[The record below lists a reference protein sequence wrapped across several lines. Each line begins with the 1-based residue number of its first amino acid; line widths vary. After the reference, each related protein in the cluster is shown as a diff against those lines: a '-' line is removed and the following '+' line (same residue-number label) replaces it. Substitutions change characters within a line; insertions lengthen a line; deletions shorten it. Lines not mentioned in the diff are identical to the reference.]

1 MIRIE
6 NKFLTAEI
14 QPLGAELISI
24 NLNQSSNV
32 LWEKEISFWNRV
44 SPILFPI
51 VGRLVNDSFTYN
63 GNLFEMKQHGFAR
76 DNKFQLIRKET
87 DEVHFKLQST
97 EETHNQYPFDF
108 ELIVSYRLVQ
118 NTIEIGFHVK
128 NLGNKS
134 MPFSIGGHPGFAI
147 QGSLDE
153 YALDFKKPL
162 RLEQSE
168 LIGPYYSGKIKEVSI
183 LNELKLENSLFEND
197 AVVFKHPSF
206 NTVTL
211 THFKKGKLVTVSS
224 DHWDAI
230 GFWTKKG
237 APFFC
242 IEPWWGWA
250 DDLHAKGDIEEKS
263 GIYLLESNQA
273 KEFSYRIEL
282 H

>member
-24 NLNQSSNV
+24 NLNQSSNL

-44 SPILFPI
+44 SPLLFPI

-63 GNLFEMKQHGFAR
+63 GNKYQMKQHGFAR
-76 DNKFQLIRKET
+76 DKIFQLIRKET

-97 EETHNQYPFDF
+97 DDTHYQYPFDF
-108 ELIVSYRLVQ
+108 ELIVSYRLIQ

-128 NLGNKS
+128 NLGTKS

-147 QGSLDE
+147 QGALDE

-168 LIGPYYSGKIKEVSI
+168 LIGPYYSGKITQVSI
-183 LNELKLENSLFEND
+183 LNELKLQNSLFEND
-197 AVVFKHPSF
+197 AVVFKHPPF
-206 NTVTL
+206 NAVTL
-211 THFKKGKLVTVSS
+211 THFKRGKLVTVSS
-224 DHWDAI
+224 DQWDAI

-263 GIYLLESNQA
+263 GIYLLESNQV